1 MKKIFIDTNI
11 VLDLL
16 GKREPFFDEAA
27 KLFSLADRGKV
38 QLFVSSLTIANS
50 NYVLSKIRSAKEAK
64 IILIRFKILVVVLEL
79 NDKIVEL
86 SLNDDSFKDFEDGL
100 QYYTAIENEADI
112 LITRNLKD
120 FKSAKIPVM
129 TASQYLKNQQKS

>member
-16 GKREPFFDEAA
+16 GQRKPFYENAA
-27 KLFSLADRGKV
+27 KLFSLADRGKIK
-38 QLFVSSLTIANS
+38 LHVSSLTIANA
-50 NYVLSKIRSAKEAK
+50 NYVLSKLKSAKEARV
-64 IILIRFKILVVVLEL
+64 ILIKFKVLVVVAAL

-86 SLNDDSFKDFEDGL
+86 SLNDESFKNFEDGL
-100 QYYTAIENEADI
+100 QYYTALEHEADI

-120 FKSAKIPVM
+120 FKYSTIPVM
-129 TASQYLKNQQKS
+129 TAGQYLKRK